1 MTDWTDPAW
10 VAEAHEWIRDRLG
23 ARGTVVV
30 GSVAQEHVRPW
41 ATVMRVP
48 TNEGDV
54 FFKANAAEL
63 RYETALVRRLA
74 ARRPDCVPR
83 LLAVDEE
90 RGWMLMRDAGARLRE
105 IVERERDLTPWLEI
119 LPLYAGL
126 QRDMSPDADALVALG
141 VPDLRLATLV
151 PAVERFLEE
160 IELPSDERERLS
172 AAVPQIRDLCERLA
186 AYGVAETIQHDD
198 LHDAQVFVDDGH
210 YRILDWG
217 DACVSHPFFTL
228 SVTLLGV
235 LAWGLDDVQGS
246 VDVRPFRDAYLGP
259 FAQDAALSDLRDAS
273 ELAMWLGWIC
283 RAVNGSFGEPDLAP
297 TLARVRMFLDA
308 RASPEPGRDA

>member
-1 MTDWTDPAW
+1 MSWTDPEFL
-10 VAEAHEWIRDRLG
+10 AEAHGWIERELERLG
-23 ARGTVVV
+23 LARAGEI
-30 GSVAQEHVRPW
+30 AQPHVRPW
-41 ATVMRVP
+41 ATAMRIP
-48 TNEGDV
+48 TEAGDV
-54 FFKANAAEL
+54 WFKANADEL
-63 RYETALVRRLA
+63 RYEAALVAFLS
-74 ARRPDCVPR
+74 ARRPDVIPP
-83 LLAVDEE
+83 LLAVDLG
-90 RGWMLMRDAGARLRE
+90 RGWMLMGDAGVRMRE
-105 IVERERDLTPWLEI
+105 LVEQERDLSRWLEI
-119 LPLYAGL
+119 LPLYATVQL
-126 QRDMSPDADALVALG
+126 DCADAADELLALG
-141 VPDLRLATLV
+141 VPDLRLATL
-151 PAVERFLEE
+151 PEKY
-160 IELPSDERERLS
+160 ERLVHEVEVEPRYR
-172 AAVPQIRDLCERLA
+172 AAVPRVAELA
-186 AYGVAETIQHDD
+186 AELAAFGLPETIQHDD

-259 FAQDAALSDLRDAS
+259 YAQDAALSDLRDAS
-273 ELAMWLGWIC
+273 ELAMRLGWIC

>member
-1 MTDWTDPAW
+1 MDRPAW

-105 IVERERDLTPWLEI
+105 IVERERDLTPWFEI

-126 QRDMSPDADALVALG
+126 QREMSPDADALVALG

-151 PAVERFLEE
+151 PAVERFLGE
-160 IELPSDERERLS
+160 IELPS
-172 AAVPQIRDLCERLA
+172 
-186 AYGVAETIQHDD
+186 
-198 LHDAQVFVDDGH
+198 
-210 YRILDWG
+210 
-217 DACVSHPFFTL
+217 
-228 SVTLLGV
+228 
-235 LAWGLDDVQGS
+235 
-246 VDVRPFRDAYLGP
+246 
-259 FAQDAALSDLRDAS
+259 
-273 ELAMWLGWIC
+273 
-283 RAVNGSFGEPDLAP
+283 
-297 TLARVRMFLDA
+297 
-308 RASPEPGRDA
+308 